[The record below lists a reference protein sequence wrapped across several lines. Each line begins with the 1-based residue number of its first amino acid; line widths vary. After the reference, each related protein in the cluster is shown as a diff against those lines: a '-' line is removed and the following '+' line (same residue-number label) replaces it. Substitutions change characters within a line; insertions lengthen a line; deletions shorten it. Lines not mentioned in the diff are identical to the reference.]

1 MNCVFKSQIKK
12 YVKKKKS
19 KEQENRKTKDL
30 YVDVTWY
37 R

>member
-12 YVKKKKS
+12 YVKKS

>member
-12 YVKKKKS
+12 YVKKKS